1 MVHAET
7 IIEQAEAER
16 EEMQSL
22 LRPVAEFFHSHE
34 GELFERYEAVS
45 KLVTD
50 ESIPSDD
57 ERTLHRVVGNLAADR
72 VDPVQNVV
80 RDSAK
85 YVGVL
90 EYEEHDFWYEYVEV
104 DDVHGRM
111 NVGVCA
117 QCVSEASSDAAVA
130 KGVGTTEELDGKIR
144 EHYAE
149 KHSES
154 PSEIETG
161 ATLVSGT
168 TIAGN
173 SAIHSGN
180 DGTGSGLDADTVQGN
195 DSTVFVNFGNTYSK
209 STTSAGSVLS
219 QFASPSGG
227 PQGIGL
233 DSSDSLWHADA
244 SAGSIYQLN
253 QSGSVLSQFPPP
265 SGFPQGIGLDSS
277 DSLWHAD
284 SSADSIYQL
293 NQSGSVLSQFA
304 YSTDR

>member
-1 MVHAET
+1 MVDAEQ
-7 IIEQAEAER
+7 IIEQAAAER
-16 EEMQSL
+16 EKMQSL

-34 GELFERYEAVS
+34 GELFERYEAVDA
-45 KLVTD
+45 LVAD

-57 ERTLHRVVGNLAADR
+57 ERALHKVVGNLAADR

-90 EYEEHDFWYEYVEV
+90 DYDEHDFWYEYVEV

-117 QCVSEASSDAAVA
+117 QCVSEASSDVAVA
-130 KGVGTTEELDGKIR
+130 KGVGTTEELDAKIR

-154 PSEIETG
+154 PSDIQTG

-168 TIAGN
+168 TVAGN
-173 SAIHSGN
+173 EAIHTGN
-180 DGTGSGLDADTVQGN
+180 DGAGSGLNADTVQGN
-195 DSTVFVNFGNTYSK
+195 DSTVFVNFGNIYSK

-219 QFASPSGG
+219 GFASPSGR
-227 PQGIGL
+227 PRGIGL
-233 DSSDSLWHADA
+233 DSSDSLWNADD
-244 SAGSIYQLN
+244 G
-253 QSGSVLSQFPPP
+253 
-265 SGFPQGIGLDSS
+265 
-277 DSLWHAD
+277 
-284 SSADSIYQL
+284 ADSIYHID
-293 NQSGSVLSQFA
+293 SGTKFLG
-304 YSTDR
+304 YTLTKL

>member
-1 MVHAET
+1 MVDAEQ

-16 EEMQSL
+16 EKMQSL

-34 GELFERYEAVS
+34 GELFERYEAVDA
-45 KLVTD
+45 LVAD

-57 ERTLHRVVGNLAADR
+57 ERALHKVVGNLAADR

-80 RDSAK
+80 RGSDK

-117 QCVSEASSDAAVA
+117 QCVKEADSDAEVA
-130 KGVGTTEELDGKIR
+130 KGVGTTEELDERIR
-144 EHYAE
+144 EHYSDE
-149 KHSES
+149 HSES

-173 SAIHSGN
+173 EAIHSGN
-180 DGTGSGLDADTVQGN
+180 NGAGSGLDADTVQGN

-209 STTSAGSVLS
+209 STTSVASVLS
-219 QFASPSGG
+219 QFASPSSS
-227 PQGIGL
+227 PRGIGL
-233 DSSDSLWHADA
+233 DSSDSLWHADDDA
-244 SAGSIYQLN
+244 TSIYQLTISEKI
-253 QSGSVLSQFPPP
+253 Q
-265 SGFPQGIGLDSS
+265 
-277 DSLWHAD
+277 
-284 SSADSIYQL
+284 YE
-293 NQSGSVLSQFA
+293 
-304 YSTDR
+304 